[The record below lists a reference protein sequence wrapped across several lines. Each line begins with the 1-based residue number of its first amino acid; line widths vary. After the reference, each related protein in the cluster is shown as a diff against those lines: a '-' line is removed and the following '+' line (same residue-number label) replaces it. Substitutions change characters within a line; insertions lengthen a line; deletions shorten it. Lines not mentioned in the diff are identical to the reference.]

1 MGVTAMWLNCMFNRI
16 IHGMLQIPERPLTHF
31 TLVSWFSHTH
41 IICRGTKQSIHTRTS
56 CLFVALKHDCL
67 CSPRFVRWNQWEIL
81 DYQTNNDKYYV
92 GLNAHTTKLN
102 HWQMLEV
109 HTAVSILCEILS
121 GLWNNESIV
130 HFFFL
135 CASNNK
141 MDQSVFPCSCLVETP
156 ASQRKLMCID
166 LWIM

>member
-130 HFFFL
+130 HFFFSAL
-135 CASNNK
+135 PIIRWTKVFFHVRAWWRLQPLRGSWCA
-141 MDQSVFPCSCLVETP
+141 LIYE
-156 ASQRKLMCID
+156 
-166 LWIM
+166 